1 MMLSFMSN
9 DFDNCHQDFNVAAD
23 DYVTFVTYG
32 YGTATL
38 FWHFFI

>member
-1 MMLSFMSN
+1 MMHTDDVVI

-32 YGTATL
+32 YGIATL
-38 FWHFFI
+38 F